1 VEQHVLNG
9 FELQVKPGE
18 CVALVGESGA
28 GKSTILNML
37 IGFYRPTSGRILMD
51 GIPFDEL
58 DMRAFRNKLAV
69 VPQSTVLFSGTIR
82 ENITY
87 GLSDVSDEKLQHV
100 IEIANLHD
108 VIAAMPN
115 GLDSK
120 IGEHGG
126 KLSGGQRQR
135 IAIARAMIRD
145 PQIILLDEATS
156 ALDNVSEFLV
166 QKAMKE
172 LIRGRTTFIVAH
184 RLSTIR
190 DADRIVVVKKGRV
203 GEVGT
208 FEELMGRRGDF
219 YQLKQ
224 MQG

>member
-1 VEQHVLNG
+1 MLNG
-9 FELQVKPGE
+9 FDLHVRPGE
-18 CVALVGESGA
+18 CIALVGESGA

-58 DMRAFRNKLAV
+58 DMRSFRQKLAV

-82 ENITY
+82 DNITY
-87 GLSDVSDEKLQHV
+87 GLSDVPEEKLQHV

-115 GLDSK
+115 GLSTT

-135 IAIARAMIRD
+135 IAIARAMIRN

-156 ALDNVSEFLV
+156 ALDNVSEFMV

-203 GEVGT
+203 EEVGT
-208 FEELMGRRGDF
+208 FDELMKRRGDF
-219 YQLKQ
+219 YKLKQ

>member
-1 VEQHVLNG
+1 
-9 FELQVKPGE
+9 
-18 CVALVGESGA
+18 
-28 GKSTILNML
+28 
-37 IGFYRPTSGRILMD
+37 
-51 GIPFDEL
+51 
-58 DMRAFRNKLAV
+58 
-69 VPQSTVLFSGTIR
+69 
-82 ENITY
+82 
-87 GLSDVSDEKLQHV
+87 
-100 IEIANLHD
+100 
-108 VIAAMPN
+108 MPN

-203 GEVGT
+203 EEVGT

>member
-1 VEQHVLNG
+1 M
-9 FELQVKPGE
+9 PGE

-203 GEVGT
+203 EEVGT